1 MGDVLEA
8 ELLDAFRNG
17 RVLDCADDGARRGVD
32 AALLRRCC
40 LELRDQIDP
49 HGVRLKSA
57 EVLGGLDL
65 AGLDVPFPCGSR
77 RAGSS
82 PRRASRPSLPPTP
95 ATSTASSIPAMH
107 APDAQ
112 ATLADVHAALGNGLR
127 QSARRVN
134 LYSAAD
140 GT

>member
-1 MGDVLEA
+1 
-8 ELLDAFRNG
+8 
-17 RVLDCADDGARRGVD
+17 
-32 AALLRRCC
+32 
-40 LELRDQIDP
+40 
-49 HGVRLKSA
+49 
-57 EVLGGLDL
+57 
-65 AGLDVPFPCGSR
+65 
-77 RAGSS
+77 
-82 PRRASRPSLPPTP
+82 
-95 ATSTASSIPAMH
+95 MH